1 MIHSALIMNL
11 IKLKGTAKL
20 TAQGEWVCL
29 KDSKYILFEILEN
42 QTWKGRTSS
51 CRPSQPNR
59 QIGLARLAGACTAL
73 PSPRN
78 SNKIYLESLRYTR
91 SPCTVTFVVPF
102 NFIRFLISALC
113 GVYVYVCC
121 SNETFSDLVDELF
134 SNKTFI
140 WFLNRF
146 SLVYKMVL

>member
-1 MIHSALIMNL
+1 MRNQM
-11 IKLKGTAKL
+11 KLKEAL
-20 TAQGEWVCL
+20 TGSTQVNGYASRIPSIFCL
-29 KDSKYILFEILEN
+29 KSQHIGNGRAVLAPA
-42 QTWKGRTSS
+42 GRTSQITKS
-51 CRPSQPNR
+51 GSLGR
-59 QIGLARLAGACTAL
+59 QELVLPFHVLCARI
-73 PSPRN
+73 

-140 WFLNRF
+140 
-146 SLVYKMVL
+146 